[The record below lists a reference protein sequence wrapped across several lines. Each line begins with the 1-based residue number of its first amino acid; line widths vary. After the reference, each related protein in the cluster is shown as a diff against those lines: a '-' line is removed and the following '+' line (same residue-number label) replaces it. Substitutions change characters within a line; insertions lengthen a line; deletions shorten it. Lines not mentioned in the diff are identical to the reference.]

1 VGIFF
6 CVIINRMGQLDGA
19 RREPAFYVRS
29 GILEK
34 IYALFI
40 LLKPSIQWF
49 GEIRGDPLWT

>member
-1 VGIFF
+1 
-6 CVIINRMGQLDGA
+6 MGQLDDA
-19 RREPAFYVRS
+19 RREQAFYVRS

-40 LLKPSIQWF
+40 LLKPSMQWF

>member
-40 LLKPSIQWF
+40 LLKPAIQWF